1 MSIRPASA
9 TPVVILIS
17 GRGANLQAI
26 IDQVAA
32 GRLNID
38 IRSVISNKPDAPGLQ
53 RATGAGLAAR
63 VVDSREYAD
72 RAEFDAALM
81 RAIDLHA
88 PQLVILAGF
97 MRILGDAFIR
107 HYAGRLI
114 NIHPSLLPAF
124 KGLSTHARVLEAG
137 VKQHG
142 ASVHFVTP
150 EVDGGPVIAQATVPV
165 LPDDTPETLAERVL
179 ALEQRIYPM
188 AIQWLV
194 AGRLV
199 IDQGRVLL
207 DGRQQPEQGLLAEIQ
222 RASNAQER
230 VSKREP

>member
-1 MSIRPASA
+1 MQPVPVA
-9 TPVVILIS
+9 PVVILSS

-26 IDQVAA
+26 IDHIGTGQLAV
-32 GRLNID
+32 D
-38 IRSVISNKPDAPGLQ
+38 IRSVISNRPDAPGLK
-53 RATGAGLAAR
+53 RALGAGLATQ
-63 VVDSREYAD
+63 VIDQREYAD
-72 RAEFDAALM
+72 RAEFDSALM
-81 RAIDLHA
+81 RAIDLHT
-88 PQLVILAGF
+88 PRLVILAGF

-124 KGLSTHARVLEAG
+124 KGLNTHARALEAG

-165 LPDDTPETLAERVL
+165 LAGDTPETLAERVL
-179 ALEQRIYPM
+179 GVEQRIYPM
-188 AIQWLV
+188 AIQWV
-194 AGRLV
+194 VTGRLT

-207 DGRQQPEQGLLAEIQ
+207 DGCQHPEQGLPWEIQ
-222 RASNAQER
+222 RESNA
-230 VSKREP
+230 

>member
-1 MSIRPASA
+1 MSGQHVPVAA
-9 TPVVILIS
+9 VVILIS

-26 IDQVAA
+26 IDQVGTGQLA
-32 GRLNID
+32 LD
-38 IRSVISNKPDAPGLQ
+38 IRSVISNRPDAPGLQ
-53 RATGAGLAAR
+53 RARDAGLATL
-63 VVDSREYAD
+63 VIDQREYAD
-72 RAEFDAALM
+72 RSQFDAALM
-81 RAIDLHA
+81 QAIDPHA
-88 PQLVILAGF
+88 PRLVILAGF

-124 KGLSTHARVLEAG
+124 KGLNTHARALEAG

-165 LPDDTPETLAERVL
+165 LAGDTPETLAERVL
-179 ALEQRIYPM
+179 GVEQRIYPM

-194 AGRLV
+194 AGRVV

-207 DGRQQPEQGLLAEIQ
+207 DGGQHPEQGLALTIQ
-222 RASNAQER
+222 RESNA
-230 VSKREP
+230 

>member
-1 MSIRPASA
+1 MQPAQVA
-9 TPVVILIS
+9 PVVILIS
-17 GRGANLQAI
+17 GRGTNLQAI
-26 IDQVAA
+26 IEQIAA
-32 GRLNID
+32 GRLAIA
-38 IRSVISNKPDAPGLQ
+38 IRSVISNRPDAPGLKHA
-53 RATGAGLAAR
+53 RDAGLATL
-63 VVDSREYAD
+63 VVDQREYAD

-81 RAIDLHA
+81 RGIDLHA
-88 PQLVILAGF
+88 PRLVVLAGF

-124 KGLSTHARVLEAG
+124 KGLNTHARALAAG
-137 VKQHG
+137 MKHHG

-150 EVDGGPVIAQATVPV
+150 EVDSGPIIAQATVPV
-165 LPDDTPETLAERVL
+165 LASDTPETLAERVL
-179 ALEQRIYPM
+179 GVEQRIYPM

-207 DGRQQPEQGLLAEIQ
+207 DGCQRPEQGLALEIQ
-222 RASNAQER
+222 RESNA
-230 VSKREP
+230 

>member
-1 MSIRPASA
+1 MSGQHTPLAS
-9 TPVVILIS
+9 VVILIS

-26 IDQVAA
+26 IDQVGT
-32 GRLNID
+32 GRLALD
-38 IRSVISNKPDAPGLQ
+38 IRSVISNRPDAPGLQ
-53 RATGAGLAAR
+53 RARDAGLATLVIDQRA
-63 VVDSREYAD
+63 YAD
-72 RAEFDAALM
+72 RPQFDAALM
-81 RAIDLHA
+81 RAIDPHA
-88 PQLVILAGF
+88 PRLVILAGF

-124 KGLSTHARVLEAG
+124 KGLNTHARALEAG

-165 LPDDTPETLAERVL
+165 LAGDTPETLAERVL
-179 ALEQRIYPM
+179 GVEQRIYPM

-194 AGRLV
+194 AGRVV

-207 DGRQQPEQGLLAEIQ
+207 DGSQRPEQGLPLTIQ
-222 RASNAQER
+222 RESNA
-230 VSKREP
+230 